1 MAAAQAACTAAPA
14 SGARLAGPASRRGR
28 ALTRHCS
35 RNVPACRAVQAEA
48 PPGEAAAA
56 FADLAAARLDRC
68 AVSLQPWTQGQGSGL
83 FLTAPAAAGD
93 VVLSVPLGCCLVV
106 DYAAGMRLPQGSWPR
121 LQRGVQKDAELPWD
135 ILQVGRAAGAALHYN
150 RPWVP
155 RLLLDASWVKKL
167 VSRC

>member
-68 AVSLQPWTQGQGSGL
+68 AVSLQPCTQGQGNGL
-83 FLTAPAAAGD
+83 FLTAPAATGE
-93 VVLSVPLGCCLVV
+93 VVLSVPLDCCLVV
-106 DYAAGMRLPQGSWPR
+106 DYAAAAGQL
-121 LQRGVQKDAELPWD
+121 AAAAA
-135 ILQVGRAAGAALHYN
+135 GRAEGCRAALGYPAGGWQAVQYTN
-150 RPWVP
+150 YQCSS
-155 RLLLDASWVKKL
+155 A
-167 VSRC
+167 

>member
-1 MAAAQAACTAAPA
+1 
-14 SGARLAGPASRRGR
+14 
-28 ALTRHCS
+28 
-35 RNVPACRAVQAEA
+35 VPACRAVQAEA

-68 AVSLQPWTQGQGSGL
+68 AVSLQPWTQGQGNGL